1 MRPRHLFLCVISAA
15 LVCLEAGAGPAQA
28 ADLPVAPEP
37 VDYVRLCDAY
47 GLRFYYVPGTETCLR
62 VGGRLRVDYR
72 LNNFGSAPNNWDNN
86 EDNATTFLARAYIYL
101 DARTQTEFGLLR
113 TYTSV
118 FLTNSAGTQS
128 TTAEYAFVQLGGFTF
143 GLAQSFYDFWTGY
156 SYGVQLTD
164 YSDTKNRL
172 LAYTANFGNGLS
184 ATLSVED
191 SMTRQSL
198 LIAPATPA
206 TSANGNAGMKL
217 PDLVA
222 NLKIDQGWGS
232 AQIMGALHQVRFADT
247 TAEGTLGW
255 AIGAGVQYNV
265 PALGPG
271 DAVALQVGYADGAN
285 GYPLDSWDGRIT
297 DAINAGGV
305 TRTTRSWHIG
315 GGWNHNFTDM
325 LEANLEG
332 GYHVADAA
340 TNARDLSQWDITG
353 NLVWH
358 PVSGLDIGTELQYR
372 RVDYKAASGLAD
384 KDELYATFRVQRT
397 F

>member
-1 MRPRHLFLCVISAA
+1 MQFKHFFLCVTSAA
-15 LVCLEAGAGPAQA
+15 LVCLQTGASSAQA
-28 ADLPVAPEP
+28 ADLPVAPQP
-37 VDYVRLCDAY
+37 VDYVRICDAY
-47 GLRFYYVPGTETCLR
+47 GLRFYYIPGTETCLR

-72 LNNFGSAPNNWDNN
+72 INNFGNPSNDWDNN
-86 EDNATTFLARAYIYL
+86 EDNATSFLARAYVYL
-101 DARTQTEFGLLR
+101 DSRTQTEFGLLR

-118 FLTNSAGTQS
+118 YFTHVNGAQTPEV
-128 TTAEYAFVQLGGFTF
+128 EYAFIEFGGFTF
-143 GLAQSFYDFWTGY
+143 GEAQSFYDFWTGY
-156 SYGVQLTD
+156 SFGARLTD
-164 YSDTKNRL
+164 YSDVKNRL
-172 LAYTANFGNGLS
+172 LAYTAGFGNGLS

-206 TSANGNAGMKL
+206 TSANGNAGMRL
-217 PDLVA
+217 PDLVG
-222 NLKIDQGWGS
+222 NLRIEQGWGS
-232 AQIMGALHQVRFADT
+232 AQIMGALHHVKFADT
-247 TAEGTLGW
+247 AAEGTLGW
-255 AIGAGVQYNV
+255 AIGGGVEVNV
-265 PALGPG
+265 PALGQG
-271 DAVALQVGYADGAN
+271 DAIALQVGYADGAN
-285 GYPLDSWDGRIT
+285 GYPMDSWDGRIT

-305 TRTTRSWHIG
+305 TRTTRSWNIG

-340 TNARDLSQWDITG
+340 TDARDLSQWGITG